1 MCPHPS
7 TTPLSSAEHQAVRVW
22 QVCSSLA
29 VTFGG
34 ISAACAQLTNHLARA
49 GAGVVVI
56 SLVDDHGPAWPLDP
70 GVVAVSSSAAWPDR
84 LGYSRG
90 LTAQMQALTPPDLVH
105 IHGLWR
111 LHLVQA
117 ARSAGRAA
125 VPVIVTV
132 HGMLHPPALRQRGAF
147 KRAARWIFQD
157 EVLRTA
163 RCLHATAKEEADEI
177 RSLGFSQPIAIIPWG
192 VDMPAEERA
201 DRPSPGGPADGRTD
215 APHVLLF
222 LGRLHPTKGLE
233 TLLRAWARVFR
244 RFPSWRLVLAG
255 YDEGHYKAVLT
266 ALAGELGLDDSLSF
280 AGPVEGAARE
290 QLLTGASLL
299 VLPSPSENFG
309 FVVPEALARGVPVI
323 TTEGAPWSS
332 LHAEACGWWIRVGD
346 APLAAALED
355 AFSRP
360 PDELRAMG
368 ERGMRFARAHFTWET
383 VTASMLDLYA
393 WARGAAPEPSF
404 IQH

>member
-1 MCPHPS
+1 L
-7 TTPLSSAEHQAVRVW
+7 TAPLSSAEPIAHAHDTVRVW

-49 GAGVVVI
+49 GADVVVI
-56 SLVDDHGPAWPLDP
+56 SLADDPGPAWPLDP
-70 GVVAVSSSAAWPDR
+70 NVVAVRCSAAWPER
-84 LGYSRG
+84 LGYSPG
-90 LTAQMQALTPPDLVH
+90 LAAQMRALAPPDLVH
-105 IHGLWR
+105 VHGLWR

-117 ARSAGRAA
+117 ARAAKRAE
-125 VPVIVTV
+125 VPLIVTV
-132 HGMLHPPALRQRGAF
+132 HGMLHPPALRQRGAV

-163 RCLHATAKEEADEI
+163 RCLHATAKEEATEI
-177 RSLGFSQPIAIIPWG
+177 RSLGFNQPIAIIPWG
-192 VDMPAEERA
+192 VDMPVGERP
-201 DRPSPGGPADGRTD
+201 DRPSSGGM
-215 APHVLLF
+215 HVLLF

-233 TLLRAWARVFR
+233 SLLRAWALVFR

-255 YDEGHYKAVLT
+255 YDEDHYQAVLT
-266 ALAGELGLDDSLSF
+266 ALAAELGLGDSLSF
-280 AGPVEGAARE
+280 AGPVDGAARE
-290 QLLTGASLL
+290 QLLTGASLM

-323 TTEGAPWSS
+323 ATEGAPWSS
-332 LHAEACGWWIRVGD
+332 LNAEACGWWIGVGD
-346 APLAAALED
+346 APLAAALAD

-368 ERGMRFARAHFTWET
+368 ERGVRFARAHFTWET

>member
-1 MCPHPS
+1 MCLHPS
-7 TTPLSSAEHQAVRVW
+7 TTPLSSAKHEAVRVW

-34 ISAACAQLTNHLARA
+34 ISAACAQLTNHLSRA

-56 SLVDDHGPAWPLDP
+56 SLVDNHGPAWPLDP
-70 GVVAVSSSAAWPDR
+70 GVVAVRSSAAWPDR

-90 LTAQMQALTPPDLVH
+90 LAAHMRALAPPDVVH
-105 IHGLWR
+105 LHGLWR

-117 ARSAGRAA
+117 ARSAGRAD

-157 EVLRTA
+157 QVLRTA

-177 RSLGFSQPIAIIPWG
+177 RALGFSQPIAVIPWG
-192 VDMPAEERA
+192 VDMPAVERSH
-201 DRPSPGGPADGRTD
+201 RSPAGSTDGRTD
-215 APHVLLF
+215 DRHVLLF

-244 RFPSWRLVLAG
+244 RFPAWRLVLAG

-280 AGPVEGAARE
+280 AGPVEGVARE

-323 TTEGAPWSS
+323 ATEGAPWSS
-332 LHAEACGWWIRVGD
+332 LNAEACGWWIPVGD
-346 APLAAALED
+346 APLAAALAD

-368 ERGMRFARAHFTWET
+368 ERGMRFACAHFTWET